1 MAILEVLFSIRR
13 NGIYL
18 FNIVPQYYTECSTL
32 IKLML
37 LFSFFIFIF
46 GVVLMCVRRIHLIT
60 IFLGMEFRALGLF
73 SIVGSLSAYNSL
85 FILLLVICTR
95 VSEAAIMLS
104 LMVIMTRLYGND
116 RCLSLMTDK
125 S

>member
-18 FNIVPQYYTECSTL
+18 FNIVPQYYTECSIL

>member
-1 MAILEVLFSIRR
+1 M
-13 NGIYL
+13 
-18 FNIVPQYYTECSTL
+18 
-32 IKLML
+32 KLML

-46 GVVLMCVRRIHLIT
+46 GVVLMCVRSMHLIT
-60 IFLGMEFRALGLF
+60 IFLGMEFSALGLF

-85 FILLLVICTR
+85 FILLLVICTS

-104 LMVIMTRLYGND
+104 LMVMMTRLYGND

>member
-1 MAILEVLFSIRR
+1 M
-13 NGIYL
+13 
-18 FNIVPQYYTECSTL
+18 
-32 IKLML
+32 KLML

-46 GVVLMCVRRIHLIT
+46 GVVLMCVRSMHLIT
-60 IFLGMEFRALGLF
+60 IFLGMEFSALGLF
-73 SIVGSLSAYNSL
+73 SIIGSLSAYNSL
-85 FILLLVICTR
+85 FILLLVICTS

-104 LMVIMTRLYGND
+104 LMVMMTRLYGND